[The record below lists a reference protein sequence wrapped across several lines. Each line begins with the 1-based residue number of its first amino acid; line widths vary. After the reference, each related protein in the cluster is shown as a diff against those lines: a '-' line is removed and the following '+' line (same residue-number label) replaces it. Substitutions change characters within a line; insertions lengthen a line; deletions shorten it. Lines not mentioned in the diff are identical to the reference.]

1 MNMKTNMNNIKTIF
15 LDWNGTICNNV
26 FWEQLNSE
34 NTKELFDKITKSLFV
49 NNGRL
54 INPWM
59 KNEINMNDIINIVC
73 DETKINK
80 RFLKEQLIYSSI
92 NMNFIN
98 LEIPNIIKLIQ
109 EKGIKVVL
117 ASDNMDIFRYTITNL
132 KLDLLFDDILLSNE
146 IGFLK
151 TEWNGNNSLFFENY
165 IKRKELNAN
174 ECILIDDSKDL
185 INMCQDIGMQNIKI
199 NDCKNTINELKRFI

>member
-1 MNMKTNMNNIKTIF
+1 MKTNMNNIKTIF

>member
-98 LEIPNIIKLIQ
+98 LEIPNIIKLI
-109 EKGIKVVL
+109 
-117 ASDNMDIFRYTITNL
+117 
-132 KLDLLFDDILLSNE
+132 
-146 IGFLK
+146 
-151 TEWNGNNSLFFENY
+151 
-165 IKRKELNAN
+165 
-174 ECILIDDSKDL
+174 
-185 INMCQDIGMQNIKI
+185 
-199 NDCKNTINELKRFI
+199 

>member
-1 MNMKTNMNNIKTIF
+1 
-15 LDWNGTICNNV
+15 
-26 FWEQLNSE
+26 
-34 NTKELFDKITKSLFV
+34 
-49 NNGRL
+49 
-54 INPWM
+54 
-59 KNEINMNDIINIVC
+59 
-73 DETKINK
+73 
-80 RFLKEQLIYSSI
+80 
-92 NMNFIN
+92 
-98 LEIPNIIKLIQ
+98 
-109 EKGIKVVL
+109 
-117 ASDNMDIFRYTITNL
+117 MDIFRYTITNL

>member
-1 MNMKTNMNNIKTIF
+1 MKTNMNNIKTIF

-174 ECILIDDSKDL
+174 ECVLIDDSKDL
-185 INMCQDIGMQNIKI
+185 INMCQDVRMQNIKI